1 MSNKKHKSPDEMNGD
16 DFSSPGGKVV
26 HSIVYDLSGRLG
38 RLEGGFVVISLV
50 LCAILALLGLVLK
63 AVWSL
68 PGSSP

>member
-1 MSNKKHKSPDEMNGD
+1 MTKKKHKNPDEMNGD
-16 DFSSPGGKVV
+16 EFSSPGGKEV

-38 RLEGGFVVISLV
+38 RLEGGFVIISLV

-68 PGSSP
+68 PSS